1 MEDSEF
7 DDTPVTTNDEDSK
20 PEAEA
25 KEPKK
30 TKKKANPFLT
40 ALRDNQ
46 VAQAKEALMTTV
58 CQQPE
63 QTLGSVLDAL
73 EEDSE
78 GDYIMLE
85 IFKGLTIEELVMSAA
100 PFVLPHKTVVPASDD
115 FDEEDDEVDDPDD
128 LDDDDAF
135 DDDGSNE
142 EDEAPAPKKKTKAKS
157 KSKKKT
163 SKKKAG
169 KKAAPKKSAAKA
181 GGGGDVDY
189 QKAIMACLKANKAR
203 NADSGMSGPEIRDQV
218 GGSDVEFRN
227 AIKALRE
234 REKVDSA
241 GKARGTKYF
250 RAPRKSS

>member
-7 DDTPVTTNDEDSK
+7 DDAPVMTNDEDSK
-20 PEAEA
+20 TEAEA

-85 IFKGLTIEELVMSAA
+85 IFKSLTIEELVMSAA
-100 PFVLPHKTVVPASDD
+100 PFVLPDKTVVPASDD

-135 DDDGSNE
+135 DDDGSDE
-142 EDEAPAPKKKTKAKS
+142 EDEAPATKTKTKS
-157 KSKKKT
+157 NSKKKT

-169 KKAAPKKSAAKA
+169 KKKAAPKKAAPKA
-181 GGGGDVDY
+181 GDGSEVDY

-203 NADSGMSGPEIRDQV
+203 NADSGMSGPEIREQV

-250 RAPRKSS
+250 RAPRKSA